1 MKTAISQRI
10 RTSHA
15 ATVARATSLHC
26 EEGSALIE
34 LVAGLSILVTLILG
48 AAEFGRLAYAAIE
61 VSNAA
66 HAGAAYGSQSRTYA
80 ADIANI
86 KTAATQDAPDVSG
99 LTATASYFCQCSNG
113 SSSTCAVTDCS
124 TSRIITY
131 VTVNTTGTIN
141 PLIYLPG
148 LPKSYIL
155 TGQAVMRVEQ

>member
-1 MKTAISQRI
+1 MS
-10 RTSHA
+10 
-15 ATVARATSLHC
+15 RAEPMHG
-26 EEGSALIE
+26 EKGSALIE

-48 AAEFGRLAYAAIE
+48 AAEFGRLAYAGIE

-66 HAGAAYGSQSRTYA
+66 HAGAAYGSESRTYA
-80 ADIANI
+80 ADITNI
-86 KTAATQDAPDVSG
+86 RTAATQDAPDVPG

-131 VTVNTTGTIN
+131 ITVNTTGTIN

-155 TGQAVMRVEQ
+155 SGQAVMRVEQ

>member
-1 MKTAISQRI
+1 MHGEQ
-10 RTSHA
+10 
-15 ATVARATSLHC
+15 
-26 EEGSALIE
+26 GSALIE
-34 LVAGLSILVTLILG
+34 LVAGLTILVTLILG
-48 AAEFGRLAYAAIE
+48 AAEFGRLAYAGIE

-86 KTAATQDAPDVSG
+86 RTAATQDAPDVAG

-131 VTVNTTGTIN
+131 VTVSTTGTIN